1 MLQIRHVCKQYQT
14 GKLIQKALDDVSL
27 SFRDSEFVAVLGPSG
42 SGKTTL
48 LNVIGGLDRYDSGNL
63 IINGIS
69 TEEYRDRDWDSY
81 RNHTI
86 GFVFQSYN
94 LIPHQTILSNVELA
108 LTISGVSRAR
118 RKQRAMDALAQVGLA
133 DQAEKRPAQL
143 SGGQMQ
149 RVAIARALINNPDI
163 LLADEPTGALDSDT
177 SLQVME
183 MLEEVAKDRLV
194 VMVTHNPDLAQAYA
208 TRIVQLKDGRICAD
222 SDPFEPEKE
231 ETGEAVIHAN
241 MGRSSMS
248 LHMAVLLSFNN
259 LRTKKA
265 RTMLTSFAG
274 SIGIIGIALI
284 LAISSGVNSYV
295 DVLEAGMAT
304 EYPLEIESAYYDVT
318 AYVSARSGSSSILGT
333 DGEESG
339 NVSDSDAIDIT
350 SLIYNIF
357 AGQSSNDLASLKD
370 YLENGGSGIEDYVLD
385 IEYSYGI
392 TPQIYQDNAEEVVQV
407 HPDHFF
413 DALGFGST
421 TSANSIMSSIVN
433 TDVFAQL
440 PESEELYRDSY
451 TVLAGRWPESWNEC
465 VMVMDADG
473 GTTDLALY
481 VTGLRDTVEMED
493 MISQF
498 IGGETVEKPEI
509 SETYTYDDFLG
520 TTFKVVNSTD
530 YYSYDSQY
538 QIWTDKTDDDAY
550 MQELVS
556 NGEDLTVVGI
566 VMLNEDEDSGVLST
580 GFSYLPSLVEHL
592 AGEAAESDIVQQQ
605 LADPEI
611 NVFTGK
617 AFGEE
622 DTDSEFDL
630 SSLFQMDEDAFQ
642 EVFSLDEDTMED
654 LLADS
659 SSDLMGSLGLNG
671 SSGTSMDLSDLV
683 DLSAIE
689 LEIPDLGELSLSE
702 LMSAIDITVSGDDLS
717 QLAQDLLEGY
727 QSYAEGNSKADVSQL
742 GDAFLAYLQTEEA
755 QEIMREHLL
764 EIIQSGGGLTVST
777 EAFQTLI
784 TDVLTDFQAYVSEM
798 GYADVSGRSDA
809 SGEYTLTEQ
818 SDILNEYLLTE
829 RAQDILNTWSAANL
843 QFDISGLSI
852 SQEQL
857 SSLVTDL
864 TAGYQ
869 TYAAFHGDVPDPEQ
883 IGTYFTAYL
892 GTEAAKEILVQGLEH
907 IMDEES
913 LEAQISDA
921 LQSYMEEAAASA
933 AESLTAQLE
942 TQISQAAQQ
951 LTAQIGEEIRSEM
964 SRSMSQI
971 GSVLADAVIID
982 TDALLSAFTVDM
994 GISDLS
1000 DILSSLTSSGST
1012 TYENNLA
1019 ALGYMDFCS
1028 PDSISIYSTDFES
1041 KDKVIE
1047 ILDDYNDQ
1055 MEAAGEDDKVVTFSD
1070 SVGSMMS
1077 MVTEIVNILSYV
1089 LIAFVAISL
1098 VVSSIMIGVITYISV
1113 LERKQEIG
1121 ILRAIGASRRNI
1133 SQVFNAETGII
1144 GFAAG
1149 LLGIVLTLIL
1159 IRPINTM
1166 IHNYFGIT
1174 ELSAHLPF
1182 GYAVILI
1189 FLSVALTLLSG
1200 MLPSG
1205 KASRS
1210 DPVEALRT
1218 E

>member
-14 GKLIQKALDDVSL
+14 GKLIQKALDDVTL
-27 SFRDSEFVAVLGPSG
+27 NLRDSEFVAILGPSG

-48 LNVIGGLDRYDSGNL
+48 LNVIGGLDRYDSGEL

-69 TEEYRDRDWDSY
+69 TEKYRDRDWDSY

-94 LIPHQTILSNVELA
+94 LIQHQTILSNVEMA
-108 LTISGVSRAR
+108 LTISGVSRTQR
-118 RKQRAMDALAQVGLA
+118 RRRAIEALKQVGLA
-133 DQAEKRPAQL
+133 DQAQKRPAQL

-183 MLEEVAKDRLV
+183 MLKEVAKDRLV

-208 TRIVQLKDGRICAD
+208 TRIVQLKDGRIRAD
-222 SDPFEPEKE
+222 SDPFEPESE
-231 ETGEAVIHAN
+231 ETGQTVIHAN

-248 LHMAVLLSFNN
+248 LRMAILLSFNN
-259 LRTKKA
+259 LRTKKT

-284 LAISSGVNSYV
+284 LAISSGVNHYV

-318 AYVSARSGSSSILGT
+318 AYVSARSGTSSILGT
-333 DGEESG
+333 DSGETESG
-339 NVSDSDAIDIT
+339 GNVNMDEIDIT

-392 TPQIYQDNAEEVVQV
+392 TPQIYQDNEEDVVQV

-440 PESEELYRDSY
+440 PESEELYQDSY

-465 VMVMDADG
+465 VMVMDEEG

-481 VTGLRDTVEMED
+481 VTGLRDTLEMED

-498 IGGETVEKPEI
+498 ISGETVEKPEI
-509 SETYTYDDFLG
+509 TESYTYDDFLG

-530 YYSYDSQY
+530 YYAYDSQY
-538 QIWTDKTDDDAY
+538 QVWADKTDDSSY
-550 MQELVS
+550 MQDLVH
-556 NGEDLTVVGI
+556 NGEDLTVVGV

-580 GFSYLPSLVEHL
+580 GFQYLPSLVEHL
-592 AGEAAESDIVQQQ
+592 AEEAAESDIVQQQ
-605 LADPEI
+605 LADPDT

-617 AFGEE
+617 AFGDE
-622 DTDSEFDL
+622 DADSGYDL
-630 SSLFQMDEDAFQ
+630 SSLFEMDEDMFQ
-642 EVFSLDEDTMED
+642 EVFSLDEDMLEE
-654 LLADS
+654 LIS
-659 SSDLMGSLGLNG
+659 ENYSDFAGSFGSDVNSGTSLGL
-671 SSGTSMDLSDLV
+671 SDLLDLSSV
-683 DLSAIE
+683 DLE
-689 LEIPDLGELSLSE
+689 LPDLGNLSLSE
-702 LMSAIDITVSGDDLS
+702 LMSTINITASGDDMT
-717 QLAQDLLEGY
+717 QLAQDLLAGY
-727 QSYAEGNSKADVSQL
+727 ESYAEGNSGADLTQL
-742 GDAFLAYLQTEEA
+742 GNAFLAYLQTEEA
-755 QEIMREHLL
+755 QDIMRENML
-764 EIIQSGGGLTVST
+764 EMIQSSGGLTVST
-777 EAFQTLI
+777 EAFRTLI
-784 TDVLTDFQAYVSEM
+784 TDVLADFQSYVNEQGYTDISEM
-798 GYADVSGRSDA
+798 ENY
-809 SGEYTLTEQ
+809 
-818 SDILNEYLLTE
+818 LNEYLLTE
-829 RAQDILNTWSAANL
+829 RAQNLMNVWADENL
-843 QFDISGLSI
+843 QFDMSDVTV

-857 SSLVTDL
+857 GNLVSDL

-869 TYAAFHGDVPDPEQ
+869 TYAASHSDMPDPAK
-883 IGTYFTAYL
+883 IGDYFAAYME
-892 GTEAAKEILVQGLEH
+892 TDAAQEILTSGIVNM
-907 IMDEES
+907 IDTES
-913 LEAQISDA
+913 
-921 LQSYMEEAAASA
+921 
-933 AESLTAQLE
+933 LE
-942 TQISQAAQQ
+942 TQISEALQRYMEETAASAVDSLSAQLESQSSQAVQQ
-951 LTAQIGEEIRSEM
+951 LTAQISGEIQDQL
-964 SRSMSQI
+964 SQNMGSI
-971 GSVLADAVIID
+971 GTALADAVTID
-982 TDALLSAFTVDM
+982 TDALISAFTVDM
-994 GISDLS
+994 DISDLS
-1000 DILSSLTSSGST
+1000 AILSSLTSSGST
-1012 TYENNLA
+1012 TYEDNLA
-1019 ALGYMDFCS
+1019 TLGYTDFSS
-1028 PDSISIYSTDFES
+1028 PESISIYSTDFES

-1047 ILDDYNDQ
+1047 ILNDYNDQ

-1144 GFAAG
+1144 GLAAG

-1159 IRPINTM
+1159 IRPINM
-1166 IHNYFGIT
+1166 VIHSYAGIT

-1182 GYAVILI
+1182 RYAVILI
-1189 FLSVALTLLSG
+1189 ILSVALTLLSG
-1200 MLPSG
+1200 MMPAK
-1205 KASRS
+1205 KASKS

>member
-14 GKLIQKALDDVSL
+14 GKLIQKALDDVTL
-27 SFRDSEFVAVLGPSG
+27 NLRDSEFVAILGPSG

-48 LNVIGGLDRYDSGNL
+48 LNIIGGLDRYDSGEL

-69 TEEYRDRDWDSY
+69 TEKYRDRDWDSY

-94 LIPHQTILSNVELA
+94 LIQHQTILSNVEMA
-108 LTISGVSRAR
+108 LTISGVSRTQR
-118 RKQRAMDALAQVGLA
+118 RRRAIEALEQVGLA
-133 DQAEKRPAQL
+133 DQAQKRPAQL

-183 MLEEVAKDRLV
+183 MLKEVAKDRLV

-208 TRIVQLKDGRICAD
+208 TRIVQLKDGRIRAD
-222 SDPFEPEKE
+222 SDPFEPESE
-231 ETGEAVIHAN
+231 EAGQTVIHAN

-248 LHMAVLLSFNN
+248 LRMAILLSFNN
-259 LRTKKA
+259 LRTKKT

-284 LAISSGVNSYV
+284 LAISSGVNHYV

-318 AYVSARSGSSSILGT
+318 AYVSARSGTSSILGT
-333 DGEESG
+333 DSGETESG
-339 NVSDSDAIDIT
+339 GNVNTDEIDIT

-392 TPQIYQDNAEEVVQV
+392 TPQIYQDNEEDVVQV

-440 PESEELYRDSY
+440 PESEELYQDSY

-465 VMVMDADG
+465 VMVMDEEG

-481 VTGLRDTVEMED
+481 VTGLRDTLEMED

-498 IGGETVEKPEI
+498 ISGETVEKPEI
-509 SETYTYDDFLG
+509 TESYTYDDFLG

-530 YYSYDSQY
+530 YYAYDSQY
-538 QIWTDKTDDDAY
+538 QVWADKTGDSAY
-550 MQELVS
+550 MQDLVH
-556 NGEDLTVVGI
+556 NGEDLTVVGV

-580 GFSYLPSLVEHL
+580 GFQYLPSLVEHL
-592 AGEAAESDIVQQQ
+592 AEEAAESDIVQQQ
-605 LADPEI
+605 LADPDT

-617 AFGEE
+617 AFGDE
-622 DTDSEFDL
+622 DADSGYDL
-630 SSLFQMDEDAFQ
+630 SSLFEMDEDMFQ
-642 EVFSLDEDTMED
+642 EVFSLDEDMLEE
-654 LLADS
+654 LIS
-659 SSDLMGSLGLNG
+659 ENSSDLAGSFGSDVNSGMSLGL
-671 SSGTSMDLSDLV
+671 SDLLDLSSV
-683 DLSAIE
+683 DLE
-689 LEIPDLGELSLSE
+689 LPDLGNLSLSE
-702 LMSAIDITVSGDDLS
+702 LMSTIDITASGDDIN
-717 QLAQDLLEGY
+717 QLAQDLLTGY
-727 QSYAEGNSKADVSQL
+727 ESYAEGNSGADLTQL
-742 GDAFLAYLQTEEA
+742 GNAFLVYLQTEEA
-755 QEIMREHLL
+755 QDIMRENML
-764 EIIQSGGGLTVST
+764 EMIQNSGELTVST
-777 EAFQTLI
+777 EAFRTLI
-784 TDVLTDFQAYVSEM
+784 TDVLADFQSYVNEQGYTDISEM
-798 GYADVSGRSDA
+798 ENY
-809 SGEYTLTEQ
+809 
-818 SDILNEYLLTE
+818 LNEYLLTE
-829 RAQDILNTWSAANL
+829 RAQNLMNVWADENL
-843 QFDISGLSI
+843 QFDMSDVTV

-857 SSLVTDL
+857 GDLVSDL

-869 TYAAFHGDVPDPEQ
+869 TYAASHSDMPDPAK
-883 IGTYFTAYL
+883 IGDYFAAYME
-892 GTEAAKEILVQGLEH
+892 TDAAQEILTSGIVNM
-907 IMDEES
+907 IDTES
-913 LEAQISDA
+913 
-921 LQSYMEEAAASA
+921 
-933 AESLTAQLE
+933 LE
-942 TQISQAAQQ
+942 TQISEALQRYMEETAASAVDSLSAQLESQISQAVQQ
-951 LTAQIGEEIRSEM
+951 LTAQISGEIQDQLSQNM
-964 SRSMSQI
+964 SSI
-971 GSVLADAVIID
+971 GTALADAVSID
-982 TDALLSAFTVDM
+982 TDALISAFTVDM
-994 GISDLS
+994 DISDLS

-1012 TYENNLA
+1012 TYEDNLA
-1019 ALGYMDFCS
+1019 ALGYTDFSS
-1028 PDSISIYSTDFES
+1028 PESISIYSTDFES

-1047 ILDDYNDQ
+1047 ILNDYNDQ
-1055 MEAAGEDDKVVTFSD
+1055 MEAAGDDDKVVTFSD

-1144 GFAAG
+1144 GLAAG

-1159 IRPINTM
+1159 IRPINM
-1166 IHNYFGIT
+1166 VIHSYAGIT

-1182 GYAVILI
+1182 RYAVILI
-1189 FLSVALTLLSG
+1189 LLSVALTLLSG
-1200 MLPSG
+1200 MMPAK
-1205 KASRS
+1205 KASKS